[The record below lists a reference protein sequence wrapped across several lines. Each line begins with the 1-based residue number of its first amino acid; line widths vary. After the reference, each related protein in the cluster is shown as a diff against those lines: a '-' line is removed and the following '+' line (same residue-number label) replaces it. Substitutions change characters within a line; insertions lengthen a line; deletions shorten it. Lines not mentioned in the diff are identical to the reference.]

1 MILDVRDYGA
11 TGDGVTDDTVFLQA
25 AIAAASA
32 TGSAVLYLPAGTY
45 RTTGPLVVDVWRVAL
60 RGDGPQHTVIAAE
73 LAAGQYALTLGWDA
87 ANEAGIKRGPFDA
100 VTGLSLTGPTG
111 AGQCNGIHIN
121 PLGTGGNAH
130 SMTFRDVGIYGFDVQ
145 VDLGAYVYLIRFD
158 RVFFTTPHTYAV
170 RLDDVSSSGENIS
183 FDSCV
188 FGDGPGTMVY
198 LNKSGASMS
207 FNHCSFDY
215 CARAVWQRAGA
226 MAFVACHF
234 EAGTTYGGAGKEYI
248 LIDRRGSVSR
258 PMTTLAQCD
267 LADAWDNYDT
277 FIRLR
282 GDNGDQGLRV
292 IDPYVGAHPGHCQYL
307 VRDDGPYR
315 SSIVVDGAWYGRGD
329 TPPLKVRTQAGS
341 DVAIAVGERYVI

>member
-1 MILDVRDYGA
+1 MAVVINVRDYGA
-11 TGDGVTDDTVFLQA
+11 TGDGVTDDTPFLQS

-32 TGSAVLYLPAGTY
+32 TGSAVLYLPAGAY
-45 RTTGPLVVDVWRVAL
+45 RTTGPLVVDVWRASI
-60 RGDGPQHTVIAAE
+60 RGDGPQHTFIAPE
-73 LAAGQYALTLGWDA
+73 LSTGQYALKLGWDV
-87 ANEAGIKRGPFDA
+87 ANETGTKRGPFDA
-100 VTGLSLTGPTG
+100 VTGLTLAG
-111 AGQCNGIHIN
+111 AAGNGIAVGS
-121 PLGTGGNAH
+121 LGTGGNAH
-130 SMTFRDVGIYGFDVQ
+130 SMTFRDVNIYGFDVQ
-145 VDLGAYVYLIRFD
+145 VDLVSYTYLLRFD
-158 RVFFTTPHTYAV
+158 RVFFTNPTTYAV
-170 RLDDVSSSGENIS
+170 RLDDVTSSGENIS

-198 LNKSGASMS
+198 LNKSGASML

-226 MAFVACHF
+226 MVFVACHF
-234 EAGTTYGGAGKEYI
+234 EAGTTYGGADKEYI

-267 LADAWDNYDT
+267 LADVWDNYDT

-292 IDPYVGAHPGHCQYL
+292 IAPYVGAHPGHCQYL

-315 SSIVVDGAWYGRGD
+315 SSIVVDAAWYGRGD

-341 DVAIAVGERYVI
+341 DVAIVVGERYVI